1 MAQHID
7 TRERRHI
14 IGDYHLT
21 PVDIAC
27 GKKYYDAIGYSRSN
41 WDSHGYSNHLL
52 FRFWFPHLKK
62 AYGTYIPYRM
72 MLPKGVEN
80 VLVAGIGF
88 SAHRDSSPVIRMQP
102 DIQNN
107 GYAAGLAAA
116 IALRDKVSVRNIN
129 IQSLQR
135 KLVKKGILDLKG
147 V

>member
-1 MAQHID
+1 
-7 TRERRHI
+7 
-14 IGDYHLT
+14 
-21 PVDIAC
+21 
-27 GKKYYDAIGYSRSN
+27 
-41 WDSHGYSNHLL
+41 
-52 FRFWFPHLKK
+52 
-62 AYGTYIPYRM
+62 

-88 SAHRDSSPVIRMQP
+88 SADRDSSPVIRMQP

-135 KLVKKGILDLKG
+135 KLVKKGILDLGGISNKDSAKTTG
-147 V
+147 DKLNTAIADLANSYSQVCYILDADRDEAIQKLRGALKKPENRLSMLS